1 MLKLKLQY
9 FIQLMQTAD
18 SLEKTLMLGK
28 TKGKRRGMRWLD
40 SITVSQDTNMSKLQ
54 EIVKDGETWSIAV
67 HGVAKSRTRLTNWTT
82 STTYYNPEIQPYNI
96 HNSQDTVQIAQ
107 HIKNKRNETHSKSI
121 IQSQSQGNRYLNK
134 QTKM

>member
-1 MLKLKLQY
+1 
-9 FIQLMQTAD
+9 
-18 SLEKTLMLGK
+18 
-28 TKGKRRGMRWLD
+28 MRWLD
-40 SITVSQDTNMSKLQ
+40 SITESKDMNMSKLQ